1 MRYLTRRN
9 FTRQCFAAIGG
20 LSTAALLGQSRCI
33 LGNEPQRQL
42 LGKLVTR
49 PATAIAASP
58 LGVGFETLDRRM
70 FDPDRTYEHLVRLG
84 VKWARV
90 QTGWARTE
98 TVRGKYD
105 FAWLDAII
113 DDLRKTGVE
122 PWFNV
127 TYGNRLYTPD
137 AADESAVGWAP
148 IHRDEAREGWRRF
161 VRALAEHFRGRV
173 RHWEIWNEPTEGWFW
188 KPGKPSPAG
197 YVDLVKLT
205 APEIRAA
212 IPDSVLIGG
221 ALSGMPTEYLRG
233 CLEAG
238 IATHVDKISYHPY
251 QLIPEKD
258 YQKRVSAWR
267 EMIARYNPSLALWQG
282 ECGCPSEEGGVGA
295 LSKHRWNEMRQARW
309 LLRRTLNDL
318 RLGLEQISYFHLV
331 DQLKYSWASGPEK
344 DLAAKEQKN
353 LKASF
358 GLLRG
363 EDYTPKP
370 SYYAYQVLCNLFD
383 ADTLRADLTM
393 QFNVEPSG
401 NKPVEAEKICSGC
414 FVRRG
419 YPLQAYW
426 WPSDVQEDFAAQSIG
441 LVLPG
446 KDAPLSR
453 PVLIDPLR
461 NEVFRLAGSQTAGV
475 WAFPSVPL
483 TDYPMI
489 ITDLAAIDCTSNG

>member
-9 FTRQCFAAIGG
+9 FSRQCLAAIGG
-20 LSTAALLGQSRCI
+20 LSTAGLLGQSRPV

-42 LGKLVTR
+42 LGRLVTR
-49 PATAIAASP
+49 PASAIAASP

-70 FDPDRTYEHLVRLG
+70 FDPDRTYEHLARLG
-84 VKWARV
+84 VKGARV

-105 FAWLDAII
+105 FAWLDAIVDNLCKI
-113 DDLRKTGVE
+113 GVE
-122 PWFNV
+122 PWLNV
-127 TYGNRLYTPD
+127 TYGNRLYTPE

-148 IHRDEAREGWRRF
+148 IHNAEAREGWRRF

-173 RHWEIWNEPTEGWFW
+173 RQWEIWNEPTEGWFW
-188 KPGKPSPAG
+188 KPGKPSPTD
-197 YVDLVKLT
+197 YVDLVRLT
-205 APEIRAA
+205 VPEIREA
-212 IPDSVLIGG
+212 IPDAVLIGG
-221 ALSGMPTEYLRG
+221 ALSGMPTEFLRG

-238 IATHVDKISYHPY
+238 IAPYVDKISYHPY

-258 YQKRVSAWR
+258 YEKRVCVWR
-267 EMIARYNPSLALWQG
+267 EMIARYKPSLVLWQG

-318 RLGLEQISYFHLV
+318 RLGLERISYFHLV
-331 DQLKYSWASGPEK
+331 DQLKYSWVSGPEK
-344 DLAAKEQKN
+344 DSATKTQKN

-370 SYYAYQVLCNLFD
+370 SYHAYQVLCNLFD
-383 ADTLRADLTM
+383 ADTQRTDLAM
-393 QFNVEPSG
+393 RFKGGPSG
-401 NKPVEAEKICSGC
+401 SDPVEAEKVCSGS

-419 YPLQAYW
+419 HPLYAYW
-426 WPSDVQEDFAAQSIG
+426 WPADVQQDFAGQPIG

-446 KDAPLSR
+446 KDAPLSH

-461 NEVFRLAGSQTAGV
+461 NEVFRLAGSQTAGA

-483 TDYPMI
+483 TDYPMFV
-489 ITDLAAIDCTSNG
+489 TDQAAIDCTSNG